1 MKLAFVCS
9 PFRNSDQ
16 AEATANVDYA
26 RNACL
31 TLARCGLNP
40 VAPHLLYPQ
49 YLHDDVEGE
58 RKLGL
63 ALARDLL
70 KRCDEIHVF
79 TGRGVSV
86 GMAAEVKLAH
96 KLGKKIVYSQ

>member
-9 PFRNSDQ
+9 PLRNSDQ

-49 YLHDDVEGE
+49 YLNDNDEVE

-79 TGRGVSV
+79 TGRGVSE
-86 GMAAEVKLAH
+86 GMAAEIKLAH
-96 KLGKKIVYSQ
+96 KLGKKIIYS

>member
-1 MKLAFVCS
+1 MKLIFVCS
-9 PFRNSDQ
+9 PFRNPDP
-16 AEATANVDYA
+16 AEVVSNEDYA
-26 RNACL
+26 RAACL
-31 TLARCGLNP
+31 KLTRCGLNP
-40 VAPHLLYPQ
+40 VAPHLLYPH
-49 YLHDDVEGE
+49 YLHDDVEEE

-79 TGRGVSV
+79 TGRGVSE
-86 GMAAEVKLAH
+86 GMAAEIKLAH

>member
-1 MKLAFVCS
+1 MKLVFVCS
-9 PFRNSDQ
+9 PFRNPDQ
-16 AEATANVDYA
+16 AADLDYA
-26 RNACL
+26 RSACL

-49 YLHDDVEGE
+49 YLHDDVEDE

-70 KRCDEIHVF
+70 KRCNEIHVF
-79 TGRGVSV
+79 TGRGVSG
-86 GMAAEVKLAH
+86 GMAAEIKLAH
-96 KLGKKIVYSQ
+96 KLGKKIIYS

>member
-1 MKLAFVCS
+1 MKLVFVCS
-9 PFRNSDQ
+9 PFRNPDL
-16 AEATANVDYA
+16 AEVDANIDYA
-26 RNACL
+26 RTACL
-31 TLARCGLNP
+31 TLTRCGLNP

-49 YLHDDVEGE
+49 YLHDSDEVE

-70 KRCDEIHVF
+70 KRCDEVHVF
-79 TGRGVSV
+79 TGRGVSE

>member
-1 MKLAFVCS
+1 MRLAFVCS

-49 YLHDDVEGE
+49 YLNDNDEVE

-79 TGRGVSV
+79 TGRGVSE
-86 GMAAEVKLAH
+86 GMAAEIKLAH
-96 KLGKKIVYSQ
+96 KLGKKIIYS

>member
-1 MKLAFVCS
+1 MKLVFVCS
-9 PFRNSDQ
+9 PFRNPDLD
-16 AEATANVDYA
+16 EAAANRDYA
-26 RNACL
+26 RTACL
-31 TLARCGLNP
+31 TLTRCGLNP

-49 YLHDDVEGE
+49 YLNDDVEGE

-70 KRCDEIHVF
+70 KRCDEVHVF
-79 TGRGVSV
+79 TGRGVSE

-96 KLGKKIVYSQ
+96 KLGKKIVYSR

>member
-49 YLHDDVEGE
+49 YLNDNDEVE

-79 TGRGVSV
+79 TGRGVSE
-86 GMAAEVKLAH
+86 GMAAEIKLAH
-96 KLGKKIVYSQ
+96 KLGKKIIYS

>member
-31 TLARCGLNP
+31 TLTRCGLNP

-49 YLHDDVEGE
+49 YLNDNDEVE

-70 KRCDEIHVF
+70 KRCDEVHVF
-79 TGRGVSV
+79 TGRGVSE
-86 GMAAEVKLAH
+86 GMAAEIKLAH
-96 KLGKKIVYSQ
+96 KLSKKIVYS

>member
-49 YLHDDVEGE
+49 YLHDDVEDE

-70 KRCDEIHVF
+70 KRCNEIHVF
-79 TGRGVSV
+79 TGRGVSG
-86 GMAAEVKLAH
+86 GMAAEIKLAH
-96 KLGKKIVYSQ
+96 KLGKKIIYS

>member
-9 PFRNSDQ
+9 PLRNSDQ
-16 AEATANVDYA
+16 AEVTANVDYA

-49 YLHDDVEGE
+49 YLNDNDEVE

-79 TGRGVSV
+79 TGRGVSE
-86 GMAAEVKLAH
+86 GMAAEIKLAH
-96 KLGKKIVYSQ
+96 KLGKKIIYS

>member
-9 PFRNSDQ
+9 PLRNSDQ
-16 AEATANVDYA
+16 AEVTANVEYA

-49 YLHDDVEGE
+49 YLNDNDEVE

-79 TGRGVSV
+79 TGRGVSE
-86 GMAAEVKLAH
+86 GMAAEIKLAH
-96 KLGKKIVYSQ
+96 KLGKKIIYS

>member
-31 TLARCGLNP
+31 TLTRCGLNP

-49 YLHDDVEGE
+49 YLNDNDEVE

-79 TGRGVSV
+79 TGRGVSG
-86 GMAAEVKLAH
+86 GMAAEIKLAH
-96 KLGKKIVYSQ
+96 KLGKKIIYS